1 MKVSVVVI
9 VLTPRFSTI
18 SRTTSRHTV
27 GLELSDSGKRE
38 RRWELQGMI
47 AEQGMIDVEGGS
59 EIEIRLVVVQM
70 AGDVKIVGTGE
81 MAESAL
87 YGPVNAL

>member
-1 MKVSVVVI
+1 
-9 VLTPRFSTI
+9 
-18 SRTTSRHTV
+18 
-27 GLELSDSGKRE
+27 
-38 RRWELQGMI
+38 MI